1 MLWADVFRS
10 MIIHTANVRNCNWR
24 RPRTVSY
31 CGSRNSNCLKHSPRN
46 TTVLSTCVEKLHE
59 KVIVFHCFLLGRL
72 GMLCWK
78 DPWKLYF
85 TLHKVCAVYKQHS
98 LYSSELHFTNLTT
111 TISMVYTLMD
121 HQNSRP
127 ISGCHKIA
135 DITKSECESM
145 TSIKRRVRTFHVE
158 VVQWTSKRCDKK
170 CGEHAGLL
178 FRSSKSLFF
187 TFSVAIVVVV
197 MHVLDVVPFHRRRC
211 QWFRILVNSKGTA
224 YSQSKCFSFALHF
237 QVCQFSSSKGNQCL

>member
-1 MLWADVFRS
+1 MLWLDVFRS
-10 MIIHTANVRNCNWR
+10 MITHTANVRNHNWK
-24 RPRTVSY
+24 RPRTVSN
-31 CGSRNSNCLKHSPRN
+31 CGSRNSNCLKISPRN
-46 TTVLSTCVEKLHE
+46 TTVLSTCVEKLCE
-59 KVIVFHCFLLGRL
+59 KVIVFHRFLLGRL

-78 DPWKLYF
+78 DPWELYF
-85 TLHKVCAVYKQHS
+85 TLHKVCVVYKQHS
-98 LYSSELHFTNLTT
+98 LHSSLHFTNLTT
-111 TISMVYTLMD
+111 TISMAYTLMD
-121 HQNSRP
+121 HQSSRP

-145 TSIKRRVRTFHVE
+145 TSMERGVRTFHIE

-197 MHVLDVVPFHRRRC
+197 MHVLDVV
-211 QWFRILVNSKGTA
+211 VAATVVVVKGSE
-224 YSQSKCFSFALHF
+224 Y
-237 QVCQFSSSKGNQCL
+237 

>member
-24 RPRTVSY
+24 RPQTVSY

-111 TISMVYTLMD
+111 TISMVFTLMD
-121 HQNSRP
+121 LQISWP
-127 ISGCHKIA
+127 ISVRHKIA
-135 DITKSECESM
+135 DITKSGCESM
-145 TSIKRRVRTFHVE
+145 TSIKRRVRTFHIE

-187 TFSVAIVVVV
+187 TF
-197 MHVLDVVPFHRRRC
+197 
-211 QWFRILVNSKGTA
+211 
-224 YSQSKCFSFALHF
+224 AL
-237 QVCQFSSSKGNQCL
+237 SLLLNQCLLT